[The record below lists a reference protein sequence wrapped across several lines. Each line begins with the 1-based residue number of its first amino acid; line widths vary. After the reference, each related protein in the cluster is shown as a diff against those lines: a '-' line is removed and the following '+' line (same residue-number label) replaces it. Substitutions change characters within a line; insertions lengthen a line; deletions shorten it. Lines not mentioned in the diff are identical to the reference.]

1 MFECYLNKLLTAN
14 KQTIKGD
21 LVMPENS
28 GGNRGRII
36 LKADSVENSNHQA
49 VIETEIHILDPKK
62 KKQKGLACLCRQPED
77 NPYLL
82 IERQSIMDGDSGGF
96 GHGWMRIYETEIK
109 FGELDANFKKISIN
123 MTRLC
128 DGNLGLPLR
137 FSLLSH

>member
-1 MFECYLNKLLTAN
+1 MLKIEVYDDDYEEESELIGLFECYLNKLLTAN

-62 KKQKGLACLCRQPED
+62 KK
-77 NPYLL
+77 
-82 IERQSIMDGDSGGF
+82 
-96 GHGWMRIYETEIK
+96 
-109 FGELDANFKKISIN
+109 
-123 MTRLC
+123 
-128 DGNLGLPLR
+128 
-137 FSLLSH
+137 